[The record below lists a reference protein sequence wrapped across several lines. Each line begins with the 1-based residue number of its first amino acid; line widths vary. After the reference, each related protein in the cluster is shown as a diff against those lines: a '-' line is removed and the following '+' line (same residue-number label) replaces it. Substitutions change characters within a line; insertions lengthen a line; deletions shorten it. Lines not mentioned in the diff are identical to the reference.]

1 MDKIFYNGTI
11 ITMEE
16 STIYHCLHIKDGII
30 LSCGNEEILNEQTK
44 ETELIDLQGKCMLPA
59 FIDAHS
65 HISALAQTLSLV
77 LLQETSSFDDI
88 KRKLQEHL
96 QNHSI
101 AKENWLIGFG
111 YDHNSLMEKEH
122 PDKNLLDQ
130 VSKEIPIMITH
141 TSGHMGVVNSKG
153 LELLKIDR
161 NSEDPVGG
169 QIGRC
174 QNTKEPNG
182 YLEETAFFTLASVV
196 QEKDQTQLLEQ
207 LDQAQKVYLE
217 HGITTV
223 QDGLTKKED
232 FALLKEMARKDKW
245 IVDVVSYIDLENNHD
260 LIQEAAEY
268 VRKYNHHLKIGGYKI
283 ILDGSPQGKTAWM
296 LTPYKNEKTYR
307 GYPSHQDKEV
317 ESFIMTSLKERLQ
330 LLAHCNGDAASE
342 QLVNSYLNVVQKRHF
357 QDTCRPV
364 MIHAQTVREEQ
375 LKKMKK
381 LNMIP
386 SFFVDH
392 VYYWGDIHLQNLG
405 LKRASRISP
414 VKTAIDMGLIYTF
427 HQDTPVIAPDMLHTI
442 WCSVNRKTKNGYLL
456 GENERIS
463 PYEALKAVTIHAA
476 YQYFEENKKG
486 SIKPGKNADLV
497 VLSDNPLTVAPD
509 KIKEIE
515 VLETWKDGRLV
526 FQKKSM

>member
-77 LLQETSSFDDI
+77 PLQETSSFDDI

-122 PDKNLLDQ
+122 PDKNLLDR
-130 VSKEIPIMITH
+130 VSREIPIMITH

-232 FALLKEMARKDKW
+232 FALLKEMARKDNW
-245 IVDVVSYIDLENNHD
+245 IVDVVS
-260 LIQEAAEY
+260 
-268 VRKYNHHLKIGGYKI
+268 
-283 ILDGSPQGKTAWM
+283 
-296 LTPYKNEKTYR
+296 
-307 GYPSHQDKEV
+307 
-317 ESFIMTSLKERLQ
+317 
-330 LLAHCNGDAASE
+330 
-342 QLVNSYLNVVQKRHF
+342 
-357 QDTCRPV
+357 
-364 MIHAQTVREEQ
+364 
-375 LKKMKK
+375 
-381 LNMIP
+381 
-386 SFFVDH
+386 
-392 VYYWGDIHLQNLG
+392 
-405 LKRASRISP
+405 
-414 VKTAIDMGLIYTF
+414 
-427 HQDTPVIAPDMLHTI
+427 
-442 WCSVNRKTKNGYLL
+442 
-456 GENERIS
+456 
-463 PYEALKAVTIHAA
+463 
-476 YQYFEENKKG
+476 
-486 SIKPGKNADLV
+486 
-497 VLSDNPLTVAPD
+497 
-509 KIKEIE
+509 
-515 VLETWKDGRLV
+515 
-526 FQKKSM
+526 